1 MPLHTAVDLFR
12 TSIGPVIDI
21 VANVSKARIDTLIE
35 RSLWMVIME
44 LQVLTFPYSIAAPAT
59 PIASS

>member
-1 MPLHTAVDLFR
+1 M
-12 TSIGPVIDI
+12 IGI

-44 LQVLTFPYSIAAPAT
+44 LQVLTFPYSIAATAT
-59 PIASS
+59 PIASG